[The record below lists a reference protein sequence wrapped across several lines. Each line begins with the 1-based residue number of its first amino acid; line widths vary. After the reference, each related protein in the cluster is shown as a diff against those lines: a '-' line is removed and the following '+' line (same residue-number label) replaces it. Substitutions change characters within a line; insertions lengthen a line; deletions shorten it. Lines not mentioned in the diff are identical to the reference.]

1 MTRTIFPSAVSS
13 LSRLNRMLAGKA
25 FDNARF
31 FILVDENTY
40 NHCLP
45 HLIARVSR
53 LHEAEF
59 MEVPVGEEC
68 KDIAIA
74 TQLWQTLLESN
85 ADRNTVIVNLG
96 GGCISDLGG
105 FVAAG
110 YKRGI
115 RHINIPTTLIG
126 MADAALGG
134 KTALNLAGSKNQI
147 GFFHQPAIVCIDPL
161 FLNTL
166 PDEEMFNGVFEMLK
180 TFMIGDRERYGQL
193 CDMVLSGTLD
203 ITADLLTACAEIKS
217 AVVKQDPHD
226 TGIRRIL
233 NLGHTFGHAIEA
245 YSHHKGQSPL
255 AHGQAVGIGL
265 IVALYLSVRKL
276 GLDPAILDRYRTI
289 AAKLVT
295 LPHYNLRDTEGLLT
309 YMRQDKKNQGG
320 DICCVLLQ
328 NLTAPVI
335 DLPVPENEIRDA
347 LLKIC

>member
-1 MTRTIFPSAVSS
+1 
-13 LSRLNRMLAGKA
+13 
-25 FDNARF
+25 
-31 FILVDENTY
+31 
-40 NHCLP
+40 
-45 HLIARVSR
+45 
-53 LHEAEF
+53 
-59 MEVPVGEEC
+59 
-68 KDIAIA
+68 
-74 TQLWQTLLESN
+74 
-85 ADRNTVIVNLG
+85 
-96 GGCISDLGG
+96 
-105 FVAAG
+105 
-110 YKRGI
+110 
-115 RHINIPTTLIG
+115 
-126 MADAALGG
+126 
-134 KTALNLAGSKNQI
+134 
-147 GFFHQPAIVCIDPL
+147 
-161 FLNTL
+161 
-166 PDEEMFNGVFEMLK
+166 
-180 TFMIGDRERYGQL
+180 MI
-193 CDMVLSGTLD
+193 LSGTLD
-203 ITADLLTACAEIKS
+203 ITADLLTACAEIKN

-233 NLGHTFGHAIEA
+233 NIGHTIGHAIEA

-276 GLDPAILDRYRTI
+276 GLDPAILDRYRTV